1 MIPTAVLS
9 THTAFQEFTF
19 HDLTDEIHPIQEH
32 WLKEKFKFDGI
43 YTGYLGSF
51 KQIEL
56 VSDFFDK
63 FKTENNFIFIDPV
76 MGDYGKLYK
85 GFDEKFALKMAE
97 LCKKADIIVP
107 NLTESSYMLNIEYK
121 EEYNEEYIKEVL
133 IKLSEL
139 GPSKV
144 MLTGVSLE
152 EGQVGVM
159 AYDAKRQE
167 FFSYYREKIPVKY
180 HGTGDLFA
188 STCAG
193 LIAKGKSFEKSIQI
207 AVDYVV
213 ESIKSTVAE
222 ENGNW
227 YGVNF
232 EENISMLIDKK

>member
-1 MIPTAVLS
+1 
-9 THTAFQEFTF
+9 
-19 HDLTDEIHPIQEH
+19 
-32 WLKEKFKFDGI
+32 
-43 YTGYLGSF
+43 
-51 KQIEL
+51 
-56 VSDFFDK
+56 
-63 FKTENNFIFIDPV
+63 

-85 GFDEKFALKMAE
+85 GFDEKFAFKMAE

-107 NLTESSYMLNIEYK
+107 NLTESSYMLNEEYK
-121 EEYNEEYIKEVL
+121 EEYDEEYIKNKL

-152 EGQVGVM
+152 EGKLGVM
-159 AYDAKRQE
+159 AYDASKKE

-193 LIAKGKSFEKSIQI
+193 LIAKGKSFEEAIKI

-213 ESIKSTVAE
+213 ESIKSTMSE

-232 EENISMLIDKK
+232 EENIPMLIDRIKKNN